1 MDYSTLK
8 MPQDSIVFICLG
20 VLSFNWQQRRK
31 LWRSKACSQLGTL
44 PPIIQGL
51 SGLYPSACFQI
62 QSPITMVC
70 YCSVFAPSTYAF
82 FYSFHKPRNIRQNP
96 TDFCVKKSYTYFCYS
111 DSNYILAYFILNYVT
126 SVFQENNTLLK
137 NFPLK
142 NPTNCPAIFIK
153 IFYASP
159 FRRLLA
165 FASLALHP
173 LRKMQKT

>member
-1 MDYSTLK
+1 MFTK
-8 MPQDSIVFICLG
+8 
-20 VLSFNWQQRRK
+20 
-31 LWRSKACSQLGTL
+31 
-44 PPIIQGL
+44 
-51 SGLYPSACFQI
+51 SGKF
-62 QSPITMVC
+62 TK
-70 YCSVFAPSTYAF
+70 FTF
-82 FYSFHKPRNIRQNP
+82 
-96 TDFCVKKSYTYFCYS
+96 TKSGDHC
-111 DSNYILAYFILNYVT
+111 
-126 SVFQENNTLLK
+126 NTLQK

>member
-1 MDYSTLK
+1 MFPTWDSSTNYTR
-8 MPQDSIVFICLG
+8 
-20 VLSFNWQQRRK
+20 SFG
-31 LWRSKACSQLGTL
+31 SL
-44 PPIIQGL
+44 PISL
-51 SGLYPSACFQI
+51 FSNS
-62 QSPITMVC
+62 ITMVC

-111 DSNYILAYFILNYVT
+111 DSNYILAYFISNYVT
-126 SVFQENNTLLK
+126 SVYQENNTLLK

>member
-1 MDYSTLK
+1 MFPTWDSSTNYTR
-8 MPQDSIVFICLG
+8 
-20 VLSFNWQQRRK
+20 SF
-31 LWRSKACSQLGTL
+31 RSL
-44 PPIIQGL
+44 PISL
-51 SGLYPSACFQI
+51 FSN
-62 QSPITMVC
+62 PITMVC
-70 YCSVFAPSTYAF
+70 YCSVFAPSMYAF
-82 FYSFHKPRNIRQNP
+82 TYSLHEPRNIRQNP
-96 TDFCVKKSYTYFCYS
+96 NYFCVKKSYVYIFLLFRFKLYFS
-111 DSNYILAYFILNYVT
+111 LFISNYVT
-126 SVFQENNTLLK
+126 SVLLENNTLLK

>member
-20 VLSFNWQQRRK
+20 VLSFNWQHRRK
-31 LWRSKACSQLGTL
+31 LWWSKVCFQLGTL

-51 SGLYPSACFQI
+51 YPSASFQI

-70 YCSVFAPSTYAF
+70 YCSVFAPSTYTF
-82 FYSFHKPRNIRQNP
+82 FYSFHK
-96 TDFCVKKSYTYFCYS
+96 KKSYTYFCYS
-111 DSNYILAYFILNYVT
+111 DSNYILAYFISNYVT
-126 SVFQENNTLLK
+126 SVLLENNTLLK

>member
-20 VLSFNWQQRRK
+20 VLSFNWQHRRK

-51 SGLYPSACFQI
+51 SGLYPSAYFKFNH
-62 QSPITMVC
+62 QSPW
-70 YCSVFAPSTYAF
+70 SVIAPSSHQVRTRF
-82 FYSFHKPRNIRQNP
+82 FLLVSQTSKYS
-96 TDFCVKKSYTYFCYS
+96 TKSNWFLREKIIYIFLLFRFKLYFS
-111 DSNYILAYFILNYVT
+111 LFISNYVT

>member
-20 VLSFNWQQRRK
+20 VLSFNWQHRRK
-31 LWRSKACSQLGTL
+31 LWRSKAWSQLGTL

-82 FYSFHKPRNIRQNP
+82 FLLVSQTSKYSTKSNWFLREKIIYIFLLFRFKLYFSLFYLKLCNIS
-96 TDFCVKKSYTYFCYS
+96 FS
-111 DSNYILAYFILNYVT
+111 
-126 SVFQENNTLLK
+126 
-137 NFPLK
+137 
-142 NPTNCPAIFIK
+142 
-153 IFYASP
+153 
-159 FRRLLA
+159 
-165 FASLALHP
+165 
-173 LRKMQKT
+173 RK

>member
-1 MDYSTLK
+1 MSLVLIDNTEENFGDRKLVPNLGLSHQLYKVFQVFTHQLVFKSNHHGLLLLRLRTKYVRVYFLVTRTSKYSTKSKWFLREK
-8 MPQDSIVFICLG
+8 IIYIFLLFRFKLYFSLFI
-20 VLSFNWQQRRK
+20 S
-31 LWRSKACSQLGTL
+31 
-44 PPIIQGL
+44 
-51 SGLYPSACFQI
+51 
-62 QSPITMVC
+62 
-70 YCSVFAPSTYAF
+70 
-82 FYSFHKPRNIRQNP
+82 
-96 TDFCVKKSYTYFCYS
+96 
-111 DSNYILAYFILNYVT
+111 NYVT
-126 SVFQENNTLLK
+126 SVLLENNTLLK